1 MGGAENEITLITQGG
16 LDRWPRMPKEAVST
30 RLAEKIA
37 EAFAGDD
44 DGRRLAAE

>member
-37 EAFAGDD
+37 DAFAGGG
-44 DGRRLAAE
+44 DGLGLAVE